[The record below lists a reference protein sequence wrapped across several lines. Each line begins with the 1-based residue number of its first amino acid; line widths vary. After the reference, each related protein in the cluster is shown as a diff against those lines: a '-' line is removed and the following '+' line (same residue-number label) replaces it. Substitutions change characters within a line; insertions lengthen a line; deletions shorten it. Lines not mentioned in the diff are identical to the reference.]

1 MAMKVKV
8 RLPDHDFPLG
18 SRHLLVPSVK
28 PEYTISEE
36 HGVSYCGETYVAVR
50 SSKHNNSSAYS
61 HQQDMRRM
69 EELLLDTLEGRS
81 VLIKAIDGGPGE
93 NPWFLKNQLMNIP
106 GIFQSLVFH
115 LLSYCPLRSFYDFG
129 SRI

>member
-1 MAMKVKV
+1 MAEC
-8 RLPDHDFPLG
+8 
-18 SRHLLVPSVK
+18 S
-28 PEYTISEE
+28 ISEE
-36 HGVSYCGETYVAVR
+36 HGVGYCEETYVAVR
-50 SSKHNNSSAYS
+50 SSKHNISSAYS